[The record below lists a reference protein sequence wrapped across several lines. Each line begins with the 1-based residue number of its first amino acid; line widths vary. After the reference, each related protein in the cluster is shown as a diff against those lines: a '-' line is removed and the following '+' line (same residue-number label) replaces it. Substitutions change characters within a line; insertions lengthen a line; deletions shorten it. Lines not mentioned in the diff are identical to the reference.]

1 MNFSIWKK
9 KLGKINLNFTYSREF
24 DRCQSFVPRV
34 ILFKWSLMEY
44 SLTIDR
50 NCDTILYIY
59 THTHTIP
66 CTRHNLILVHR
77 YYAVRLLRA
86 FVLDYSLDRYNF
98 DSPSS
103 LSILPQ
109 PGNTVI
115 RLFATDWRFSNWGSN
130 RWRVNRKRQFP
141 RHRISC
147 IVNGRGSHDERGRS
161 VVESVSKVSWKP
173 TKNRGSRVNV
183 EVGERGTLRDDE

>member
-1 MNFSIWKK
+1 MITDGIFINNRSKLWHHSI
-9 KLGKINLNFTYSREF
+9 
-24 DRCQSFVPRV
+24 
-34 ILFKWSLMEY
+34 
-44 SLTIDR
+44 
-50 NCDTILYIY
+50 YIY
-59 THTHTIP
+59 THTH
-66 CTRHNLILVHR
+66 ILFPAHGITWYWPVHR

-161 VVESVSKVSWKP
+161 VVEFVGFESIVE
-173 TKNRGSRVNV
+173 TYEESR
-183 EVGERGTLRDDE
+183 

>member
-1 MNFSIWKK
+1 MNFSIWKNK
-9 KLGKINLNFTYSREF
+9 IGKINLNFTYSREF

-161 VVESVSKVSWKP
+161 VVEFVGFESIVE
-173 TKNRGSRVNV
+173 TYEESR
-183 EVGERGTLRDDE
+183 